1 MKGTLV
7 KFPHSPILHYAFS
20 SLYHP
25 GKISAQPH
33 TTLCIQFSTRENN
46 KKKNNI
52 IPLGEQI
59 CFDNSMGLYGNFT
72 GSCAETLPVP
82 FPSTAL

>member
-20 SLYHP
+20 SRLE
-25 GKISAQPH
+25 KTI
-33 TTLCIQFSTRENN
+33 
-46 KKKNNI
+46 KKNNI
-52 IPLGEQI
+52 IPLGELI

-72 GSCAETLPVP
+72 GTCAETLPVP